1 MAKGINKVIL
11 VGNVGQKP
19 EMKAMPSGDQ
29 VASFSLAT
37 SESWKDKNTGQQQER
52 TEWHNCVAFKGLAG
66 VIGQYVNQGSKLYV
80 EGQLRTQSWE
90 KDGVKRYKT
99 EIVVSDMQML
109 DSKGGDQQA
118 PQQQAPQQQYQQA
131 PQQQY
136 QQQAQQQRQ
145 PQQGNYGQADQ
156 YGNLEGAP
164 F

>member
-1 MAKGINKVIL
+1 MAKGVNKVIL

-19 EMKAMPSGDQ
+19 EMKAMPSGDP

-99 EIVVSDMQML
+99 EIVVADMQML

-118 PQQQAPQQQYQQA
+118 PQQQYQQA
-131 PQQQY
+131 PQQQ
-136 QQQAQQQRQ
+136 QQQQQYQQQRQ
-145 PQQGNYGQADQ
+145 PQQQQ
-156 YGNLEGAP
+156 YPSLDDVP

>member
-109 DSKGGDQQA
+109 DSKGGDQQQA
-118 PQQQAPQQQYQQA
+118 PQQQAQYQQQAPQQQ
-131 PQQQY
+131 QQY
-136 QQQAQQQRQ
+136 QQQQ
-145 PQQGNYGQADQ
+145 PPVDQ
-156 YGNLEGAP
+156 YGNQQGNP

>member
-66 VIGQYVNQGSKLYV
+66 VIGQYVNQGSKLYI

-109 DSKGGDQQA
+109 DSKGGDQQQGHN
-118 PQQQAPQQQYQQA
+118 QQQAPQQQA
-131 PQQQY
+131 SQQQY
-136 QQQAQQQRQ
+136 QQQAPQQNYQQQ
-145 PQQGNYGQADQ
+145 PANQ
-156 YGNLEGAP
+156 YNNEGPP

>member
-1 MAKGINKVIL
+1 MGKGINKVIL

-19 EMKAMPSGDQ
+19 EMKAMPSGDP

-118 PQQQAPQQQYQQA
+118 PQQQYQQA

-145 PQQGNYGQADQ
+145 PQQGNYGQPDQ
-156 YGNLEGAP
+156 YGNLEGVP

>member
-1 MAKGINKVIL
+1 MAKGVNKVIL
-11 VGNVGQKP
+11 LGFVGQKP

-109 DSKGGDQQA
+109 DSKGGDQQQA
-118 PQQQAPQQQYQQA
+118 PQQQAQYQQQAPQQQ
-131 PQQQY
+131 QQY
-136 QQQAQQQRQ
+136 QQQQ
-145 PQQGNYGQADQ
+145 PPVDQ
-156 YGNLEGAP
+156 YGNQQGNP

>member
-66 VIGQYVNQGSKLYV
+66 VIGQYVNQGSKLYL
-80 EGQLRTQSWE
+80 EGQLRTTSWE

-118 PQQQAPQQQYQQA
+118 PQQQYQQQA
-131 PQQQY
+131 PQQQQY
-136 QQQAQQQRQ
+136 QQQATQQQS
-145 PQQGNYGQADQ
+145 PVDQ
-156 YGNLEGAP
+156 YGNQQGNP

>member
-1 MAKGINKVIL
+1 MAKGVNKVIL

-109 DSKGGDQQA
+109 DSKGGDQQQA
-118 PQQQAPQQQYQQA
+118 PPQQTPQATYQPQQQAPQRQMQHQQNYQQ
-131 PQQQY
+131 P
-136 QQQAQQQRQ
+136 
-145 PQQGNYGQADQ
+145 PVDQ
-156 YGNLEGAP
+156 YGNEGPP

>member
-145 PQQGNYGQADQ
+145 PQQGSYGQPDQ